1 MDIKLLVIIIA
12 PMVIGAMEYI
22 KQKRKNKLNE
32 RLKRYDR
39 L

>member
-12 PMVIGAMEYI
+12 PMVIGAIEYI
-22 KQKRKNKLNE
+22 KHQRKNKLNE

>member
-32 RLKRYDR
+32 RLRRYEKI
-39 L
+39 